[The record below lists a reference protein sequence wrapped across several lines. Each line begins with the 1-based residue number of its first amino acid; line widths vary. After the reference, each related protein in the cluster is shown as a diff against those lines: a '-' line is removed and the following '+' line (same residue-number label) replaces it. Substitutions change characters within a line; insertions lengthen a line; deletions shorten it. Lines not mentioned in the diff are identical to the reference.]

1 MVESD
6 QLDRC
11 AVQEHVGR
19 YTWLCG
25 GLGWR
30 RRQFGLARR
39 LLIVD
44 GKVHLAGVADR
55 RDQFVVEPCRSR
67 PYKEVGGSSVLEGL
81 DEDLVLAAFYLERL
95 RRTYCNRGHRLSD
108 LNDGQVVQRRLN
120 SDDPVARWRF
130 RVNLLAGSAKATVR
144 KLTRM
149 RLILLGL
156 PSKKPPGEGPLSRY
170 SPGDWLL
177 HLRTRERPCFPWPYR
192 GAFNKRLPLGWRIK
206 LVDARRI
213 SVHEHRETL
222 AIPFHASRDE
232 PLPVVRATQALAEF
246 ESSGAVAGSRTSP
259 SHSGSRLILPEW
271 QSVAPNRSERRR
283 E

>member
-6 QLDRC
+6 QLDRY

-19 YTWLCG
+19 YTGLRG

-30 RRQFGLARR
+30 RLQFGFPRR

-95 RRTYCNRGHRLSD
+95 RRTYCNRGHRFSD

-120 SDDPVARWRF
+120 PDDPVACWRF
-130 RVNLLAGSAKATVR
+130 RVNLLAWQREGNCQKTHEDASHFAWTPFQKAAR
-144 KLTRM
+144 
-149 RLILLGL
+149 GGPAFAEL
-156 PSKKPPGEGPLSRY
+156 P
-170 SPGDWLL
+170 
-177 HLRTRERPCFPWPYR
+177 
-192 GAFNKRLPLGWRIK
+192 
-206 LVDARRI
+206 RR
-213 SVHEHRETL
+213 L
-222 AIPFHASRDE
+222 AIAPA
-232 PLPVVRATQALAEF
+232 
-246 ESSGAVAGSRTSP
+246 
-259 SHSGSRLILPEW
+259 HSGTAVLPMAVPRRF
-271 QSVAPNRSERRR
+271 QDRKSVV
-283 E
+283 